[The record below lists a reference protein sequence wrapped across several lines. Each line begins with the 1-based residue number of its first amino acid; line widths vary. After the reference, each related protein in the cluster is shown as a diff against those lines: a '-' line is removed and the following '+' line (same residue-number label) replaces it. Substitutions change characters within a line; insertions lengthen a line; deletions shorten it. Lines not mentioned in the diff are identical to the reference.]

1 MAKGYSY
8 DLRLRVIQSVEEGM
22 SPKKASEIYKISRK
36 VIYDWKQLK
45 LKTGD
50 VKRKEGYQTGHRS
63 IIKDRQALAKFLEQ
77 NPNKTGA
84 ELARAWPDSISVS
97 SMNKTLRR
105 FGFSYKKNISSP
117 KKKSKIE
124 R

>member
-1 MAKGYSY
+1 
-8 DLRLRVIQSVEEGM
+8 V
-22 SPKKASEIYKISRK
+22 
-36 VIYDWKQLK
+36 
-45 LKTGD
+45 
-50 VKRKEGYQTGHRS
+50 

-84 ELARAWPDSISVS
+84 ELARAWPESISVS

>member
-50 VKRKEGYQTGHRS
+50 VKRKEGYQTGHRR

-77 NPNKTGA
+77 KPQIKGA
-84 ELARAWPDSISVS
+84 DFARQRLESISVS
-97 SMNKTLRR
+97 SMHKTLR
-105 FGFSYKKNISSP
+105 GCGCTYKKHFISQ
-117 KKKSKIE
+117 KY
-124 R
+124 

>member
-1 MAKGYSY
+1 
-8 DLRLRVIQSVEEGM
+8 
-22 SPKKASEIYKISRK
+22 

-50 VKRKEGYQTGHRS
+50 IKAKEGYQKGYRG
-63 IIKDRQALAKFLEQ
+63 IIKDREALAKFLEQ

-84 ELARAWPDSISVS
+84 ELARAWPESISVS
-97 SMNKTLRR
+97 SMNKTLRK
-105 FGFSYKKNISSP
+105 FGFSYKKNILSP
-117 KKKSKIE
+117 KKKPKIE